1 MMSCPDSGQTL
12 KKEYDAVVYAVMK
25 HLQESEGILICPPT
39 PAASG
44 TREATCRDPGVPQN
58 KTEEA
63 GAAAAA
69 AGSFFN

>member
-1 MMSCPDSGQTL
+1 
-12 KKEYDAVVYAVMK
+12 MK
-25 HLQESEGILICPPT
+25 HLQEWEGILICPPPPHP

-44 TREATCRDPGVPQN
+44 TREVTCWDLGVPQN